1 MDAYP
6 VTEFEAIIEDDGSL
20 RLPKELQQKMLPG
33 ATVIVRLVEGH
44 LTSMLRSRGVT
55 EEEIETISRLQME
68 QRGDVIRFLETE
80 GAFSSNRSFAKRVQ
94 LLIA

>member
-6 VTEFEAIIEDDGSL
+6 VTEFEAVIEHDGAIK
-20 RLPKELQQKMLPG
+20 LPKELQKKMLPG
-33 ATVIVRLVEGH
+33 ATVIVRLVEGN
-44 LTSMLRSRGVT
+44 LSSMLRSRGVT

-80 GAFSSNRSFAKRVQ
+80 GTLSTNRNFVKRVNS
-94 LLIA
+94 LLQ